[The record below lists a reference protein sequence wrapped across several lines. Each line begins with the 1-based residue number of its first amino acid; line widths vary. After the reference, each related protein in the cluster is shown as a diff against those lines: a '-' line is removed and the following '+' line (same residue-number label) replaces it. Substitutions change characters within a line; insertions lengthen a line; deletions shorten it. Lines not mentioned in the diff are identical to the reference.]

1 MVSTSRKLKPSTARL
16 RHYMKIYRLA
26 ASPDETWL
34 AASDNLCRVSLFK
47 LSDCLSS
54 SASDESRRLSH
65 CIQLQQ
71 PVFAMKTVDQLLVCG
86 DATGRVFAYD
96 WAELIKRSDAAPKT
110 VFNFGVF
117 DGTQPSVAGPHE
129 VNGLLYCAETE
140 RLYVGGAADN
150 AVREYDVNVPNKLA
164 SVSREQLLSA
174 STDGTVRV
182 WDVRKKTGSH
192 TIKVADEPKVSDELL
207 VVPLFTY
214 YW

>member
-1 MVSTSRKLKPSTARL
+1 MVSTTRKLKASTARL

-26 ASPDETWL
+26 ASPDESWL
-34 AASDNLCRVSLFK
+34 AASDNLCRVCLFK

-65 CIQLQQ
+65 SIQLQH

-117 DGTQPSVAGPHE
+117 DG
-129 VNGLLYCAETE
+129 
-140 RLYVGGAADN
+140 
-150 AVREYDVNVPNKLA
+150 
-164 SVSREQLLSA
+164 
-174 STDGTVRV
+174 
-182 WDVRKKTGSH
+182 
-192 TIKVADEPKVSDELL
+192 EL
-207 VVPLFTY
+207 
-214 YW
+214 